1 MAENDRSSGRGN
13 RLRRTARI
21 IGTLLAG
28 FWLFAGIASGIAE
41 AAPWPLPWESMA
53 MAALMIVSAAGVLIA
68 WWREGI
74 GGAVLVTVGVA
85 HCVNALIQA
94 GRNRLLAVL
103 ISGVPFIVVGIL
115 FLVSWSRSKASE

>member
-1 MAENDRSSGRGN
+1 MAENDRSSRRGN
-13 RLRRTARI
+13 RLRWTARI

-41 AAPWPLPWESMA
+41 PAPWPLPWESMV
-53 MAALMIVSAAGVLIA
+53 MAALMIVSVAGVLIA

-94 GRNRLLAVL
+94 GHNRLLAVL

-115 FLVSWSRSKASE
+115 FLVSWSRSRASG